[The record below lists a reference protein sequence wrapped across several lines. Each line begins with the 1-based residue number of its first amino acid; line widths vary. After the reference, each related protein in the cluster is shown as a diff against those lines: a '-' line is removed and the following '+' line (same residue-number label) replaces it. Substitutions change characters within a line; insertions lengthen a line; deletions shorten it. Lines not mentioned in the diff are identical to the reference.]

1 LSAPAEQANPEPTRA
16 DPIGILQALI
26 RCPSVTP
33 EEGGALHYLA
43 GLLGEAGF
51 ETHIVRF
58 SEPGTADVDN
68 LFARIGEGEL
78 NLAFAGHTDVVPP
91 GDLTR
96 WRFDPFL
103 GEIADGMI
111 FGRGAADMKGGVAAF
126 AAAAL
131 NYVARSGKPN
141 GALSL
146 LITGDEEG
154 PAVNG
159 TDKLLQW
166 AKARGERFSHCIVG
180 EPTNPNALGDMIK
193 IGRRGSLNGEVVVS
207 GRQGHS
213 AYPHLAENPLPI
225 MARIVSAL
233 SDLVLDKGNAHFER
247 SQLVV
252 TSIDVGN
259 SAFNVI
265 PGEARAR
272 FNVRFNDIWTPET
285 LHARLEAAIREA
297 AGNAKAE
304 LICHPCNSLAFIT
317 EPEAFVQTVS
327 RAIEAETGK
336 SPVLSTSGGTSDAR
350 FVRDYCPVVEFGLV
364 GQTMHAFDEHVAVKD
379 VQALTR
385 IYERIIEDYFTA

>member
-1 LSAPAEQANPEPTRA
+1 LSAPAEQASVADIRA
-16 DPIGILQALI
+16 DPIAILQALI

-43 GLLGEAGF
+43 SLLGDAGF
-51 ETHIVRF
+51 ITEIVRF
-58 SEPGTADVDN
+58 GEDGTPDVDN
-68 LFARIGEGEL
+68 LFARIGEGEPHL
-78 NLAFAGHTDVVPP
+78 IFAGHTDVVPP
-91 GDLTR
+91 GDPKR
-96 WRFDPFL
+96 WRFDPFS
-103 GEIADGMI
+103 GELAEGMI

-131 NYVARSGKPN
+131 DYIARQ
-141 GALSL
+141 GAPQGSLSL

-159 TDKLLQW
+159 TVKLLQW
-166 AKARGERFSHCIVG
+166 AAARGERFSHCIVG

-193 IGRRGSLNGEVVVS
+193 IGRRGSLNGEIVVT

-233 SDLVLDKGNAHFER
+233 SDVMLDKGNAHFDR

-252 TSIDVGN
+252 TSVDVGN

-285 LHARLEAAIREA
+285 LRERLDAVIREA

-304 LICHPCNSLAFIT
+304 LICLPCNSLAFIT
-317 EPEAFVQTVS
+317 KPDAFVQTVS
-327 RAIEAETGK
+327 RAIEAETGRI
-336 SPVLSTSGGTSDAR
+336 PVLSTSGGTSDAR
-350 FVRDYCPVVEFGLV
+350 FIRDYCPVIEFGLV

-385 IYERIIEDYFTA
+385 IYGRIIEDYFAG